1 MRDSEII
8 VDNFAGGGGA
18 STGIELAIGRSV
30 DIAIN
35 HDPNAVAMHTTNHPD
50 TLHYCESVYS
60 VRPKVATAGRPVA
73 LAWFSPDCF
82 PAGTLVLTQSGYKKI
97 EDIRVGEFVLTH
109 KRRWRQVVETSNA
122 ERPTTK
128 IRGHGHPGLT
138 CSLEH
143 PFYIKARRNVWNN
156 NIRQYRPEY
165 DNAEWVPASLVQKGH
180 YWATPTSVPEMTIPE
195 MTMYTK
201 GTFLP
206 VDERLLWLA
215 GRYVGDGWTR
225 LTETR
230 AELVIICGKHEVDEL
245 EERINMWP
253 RVGHRVIKGE
263 LSWCRR
269 EVRTACQLTA
279 NSRALVEWLRKHFGH
294 KAEYKKLPAW
304 LYGASNAL
312 KKAFIDGYMSADGWH
327 GQDAKQGDMFEV
339 NTVSKGLAF
348 GMKQLIST
356 LGYSGTV
363 FVNTNP
369 TCVIEGRMVN
379 ARASY
384 KVRWREAV
392 CGNHTQTFD
401 DDGLLWAPVR
411 ENTPLNRIE
420 RVFNI
425 GVEDDESYVV
435 EGVIVHNCRH
445 FSKAKGAKP
454 VEKAIRGLAWIVLR
468 WGLDVEPRV
477 MMLENVEEFKTWGP
491 LLAAEMRPDPDRVG
505 EIFLAFVGM
514 LTTGIPANHPA
525 LAECCEFL
533 NISLDSEEATRLVNG
548 LGYTVEYRELRAC
561 DYGAP
566 TIRKRFFMVMRRDG
580 QPIVWPEATHGDP
593 KSAVVLAGN
602 LAPWRTAAECI
613 DWSIPAPSIF
623 DRKKPLAVNTLKRI
637 ARGIQRFV
645 IESASPF
652 IVKCNHTTTRGKY
665 DCFRGQALDDPLQT
679 ITKTHGYAI
688 AVPHLTKFRT
698 GATGHPVTEPVPT
711 VTAGT
716 SRRPGG
722 NGHALGIVEAGLV
735 PFLAGNGGSEYQA
748 KPRPLDKP
756 AHTILKESRACV
768 VAPVIA
774 RQFGASVG
782 HRADEPS
789 ATITAGGGGKSQL
802 VSAFLAKHYGG
813 NYQGAGVGLDE
824 PAHSVTT
831 VDHHALVASHL
842 VKLRGTCRDG
852 QRTNDPMPTVTA
864 GGQHVGEVK
873 TTLAVE
879 DYDEERA
886 QQVLAFLQEYCGED
900 STGLVEIAGVTYRIV
915 DIGMRMLQ
923 PHELYRAQGFPEWYI
938 IDQDYRGVKYAKDKQ
953 VARCGNAVP
962 PPFAEALV
970 RANLPELCQQKEM
983 AA

>member
-1 MRDSEII
+1 MNNCEII

-60 VRPKVATAGRPVA
+60 IRPKVATAGRRVG
-73 LAWFSPDCF
+73 LAWFSPD
-82 PAGTLVLTQSGYKKI
+82 
-97 EDIRVGEFVLTH
+97 
-109 KRRWRQVVETSNA
+109 
-122 ERPTTK
+122 
-128 IRGHGHPGLT
+128 
-138 CSLEH
+138 
-143 PFYIKARRNVWNN
+143 
-156 NIRQYRPEY
+156 
-165 DNAEWVPASLVQKGH
+165 
-180 YWATPTSVPEMTIPE
+180 
-195 MTMYTK
+195 
-201 GTFLP
+201 
-206 VDERLLWLA
+206 
-215 GRYVGDGWTR
+215 
-225 LTETR
+225 
-230 AELVIICGKHEVDEL
+230 
-245 EERINMWP
+245 
-253 RVGHRVIKGE
+253 
-263 LSWCRR
+263 
-269 EVRTACQLTA
+269 
-279 NSRALVEWLRKHFGH
+279 
-294 KAEYKKLPAW
+294 
-304 LYGASNAL
+304 
-312 KKAFIDGYMSADGWH
+312 
-327 GQDAKQGDMFEV
+327 
-339 NTVSKGLAF
+339 
-348 GMKQLIST
+348 
-356 LGYSGTV
+356 
-363 FVNTNP
+363 
-369 TCVIEGRMVN
+369 
-379 ARASY
+379 
-384 KVRWREAV
+384 
-392 CGNHTQTFD
+392 
-401 DDGLLWAPVR
+401 
-411 ENTPLNRIE
+411 
-420 RVFNI
+420 
-425 GVEDDESYVV
+425 
-435 EGVIVHNCRH
+435 CRH

-454 VEKAIRGLAWIVLR
+454 VEKTIRGLAWIVIR
-468 WGLDVEPRV
+468 WALDVGPRV

-491 LLAAEMRPDPDRVG
+491 LLAAEMRPDPARVG
-505 EIFLAFVGM
+505 ETFQAFVGM

-533 NISLDSEEATRLVNG
+533 NISLDSDDATRLVNG

-593 KSAVVLAGN
+593 KSPAVLAGK

-613 DWSIPAPSIF
+613 DWTIPAPSIF

-645 IESASPF
+645 IDSASPF
-652 IVKCNHTTTRGKY
+652 IVKCNHTSNRTSY
-665 DCFRGQALDDPLQT
+665 DCFRGQAITDPLQT

-698 GATGHPVTEPVPT
+698 SATGQPVTEPVPT

-716 SRRPGG
+716 SKRPGG
-722 NGHALGIVEAGLV
+722 NGHALGIVEADLA

-756 AHTILKESRACV
+756 AHTILKESRSCV

-774 RQFGASVG
+774 RQFGASIG

-802 VSAFLAKHYGG
+802 VTSTLIQMGYGERPGQEPRVLQLEKPLGTVTAAGNKFAVTSAFLAKHYGG
-813 NYQGAGVGLDE
+813 NYTGPGVGLDE

-831 VDHHALVASHL
+831 VDHHAVVASHL

-852 QRTNDPMPTVTA
+852 QPTDEPMPTITA
-864 GGQHVGEVK
+864 GGQHVGEVE

-879 DYDEERA
+879 HYDEQRA
-886 QQVLAFLQEYCGED
+886 QQVLAFLREFCGED
-900 STGLVEIAGVTYRIV
+900 CTGLVEIAGVTYRIV

-938 IDQDYRGVKYAKDKQ
+938 IDQNYRGVKYAKDKQ

-970 RANLPELCQQKEM
+970 RANLPEMCQARE